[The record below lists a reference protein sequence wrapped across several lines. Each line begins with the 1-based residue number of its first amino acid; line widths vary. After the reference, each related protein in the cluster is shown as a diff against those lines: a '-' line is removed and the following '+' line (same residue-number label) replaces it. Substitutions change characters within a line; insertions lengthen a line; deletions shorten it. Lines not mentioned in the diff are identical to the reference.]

1 VSVVASG
8 YVTDRPFA
16 RTVYWIAAKRFSGDL
31 VLSQDGQECRITW
44 QTGAVI
50 GAQSPSPADTDGRVA
65 LTAGLVTSTQLGD
78 VLRRHAATPGRSQL
92 ELLAELARLS
102 PDQVVSIQRRAFAQR
117 ALRVFALDDASF
129 VLDDAPSMT
138 RDPNLPSLSVRWL
151 IHQGVRGHYTEER
164 LASELAAVRGMSF
177 RLSAASRSFLNEF
190 GFGLPARRWLG
201 SLSGQPDDPGQSM
214 NEIATACSELPRKEV
229 MAMVYALLATDAL
242 EAVGAAPT
250 RTGPLPHLRTGPIA
264 TPGSGPIRSNTVP
277 IPRVNS
283 AAGATPSGPAQAA
296 STQPAAGPPA
306 RPATPARGAP
316 TARPATPAPS
326 APSAPSA
333 PTARPATPARGAPTA
348 RPATPARG
356 APTARPATPARGAPT
371 ARPATPTPARP
382 AQAVP
387 QPVAASR
394 SAPVPAAQASAG
406 QAAMYR
412 AAVPRP
418 ITDPPSGPGSPS
430 SPSAGDGA
438 VPAITPRLAA
448 ARAVKVARTR
458 RRTTLQPVS
467 PDEIRRLIA
476 VKISALDAGADH
488 FQLIGV
494 ARNASDEAIRNAYF
508 ELAGKLHPDR
518 LRAANITDL
527 EDECQRVFAEINV
540 AFGVLASAQKR
551 AQYLAELES
560 GGAGGKRQQ
569 EAESMA
575 SRVMAAEEHFRRGEW
590 ALRRNGFA
598 EALTQFEKAL
608 ELNPGEAEHHA
619 LLGWTIWCAAEDK
632 ESVSQQVMAKL
643 QRALEMVPKCL
654 PALYYRGRV
663 EAMLGKEESALRCFR
678 RVAEIDPSYQDA
690 RLQVRL
696 LESRR
701 EQRDDKSPAGLLRRL
716 KESGRILGSDPKK
729 PPRKP

>member
-1 VSVVASG
+1 VSAVASG
-8 YVTDRPFA
+8 HVTDRPFA
-16 RTVYWIAAKRFSGDL
+16 RTVYWIAAKRFTGDM
-31 VLSQDGQECRITW
+31 VLSQDGHEECRITW
-44 QTGAVI
+44 QAGAVI
-50 GAQSPSPADTDGRVA
+50 GAHSPSPADSDGRIA

-78 VLRRHAATPGRSQL
+78 VLRRQAAMPGRTQL

-117 ALRVFALDDASF
+117 AMRAFALDHASF
-129 VLDDAPSMT
+129 VLDDVPTAA

-151 IHQGVRGHYTEER
+151 IFQGVRAHYTEER

-177 RLSAASRSFLNEF
+177 RLATASRPFLNEF
-190 GFGLPARRWLG
+190 GFGLPGRRWLG
-201 SLSGQPDDPGQSM
+201 GLSGQPDDPGQSV
-214 NEIATACSELPRKEV
+214 NEIATACPELSRKEV
-229 MAMVYALLATDAL
+229 LAMVYALLAADAL

-250 RTGPLPHLRTGPIA
+250 RTGPMPHLRTGPIA
-264 TPGSGPIRSNTVP
+264 TPGSGPVRSNTVP
-277 IPRVNS
+277 IPRPPPPGQ
-283 AAGATPSGPAQAA
+283 AAQTPGTPAGRTATPAPGVPVSRAATPASGTPAGRA
-296 STQPAAGPPA
+296 
-306 RPATPARGAP
+306 ATPARPG
-316 TARPATPAPS
+316 S
-326 APSAPSA
+326 
-333 PTARPATPARGAPTA
+333 
-348 RPATPARG
+348 
-356 APTARPATPARGAPT
+356 
-371 ARPATPTPARP
+371 
-382 AQAVP
+382 AVP
-387 QPVAASR
+387 EHVPEHVTDSR
-394 SAPVPAAQASAG
+394 SAPISAAAAAQATR
-406 QAAMYR
+406 YR
-412 AAVPRP
+412 AATPRP
-418 ITDPPSGPGSPS
+418 IADPDAELDAPG
-430 SPSAGDGA
+430 AGGEGG
-438 VPAITPRLAA
+438 VPAISPRLAA

-476 VKISALDAGADH
+476 LKVAALDAGADH
-488 FQLIGV
+488 FQLLGV
-494 ARNASDEAIRNAYF
+494 ARNASDDAIRNAYF

-540 AFGVLASAQKR
+540 AFGVLAHAQKR

-569 EAESMA
+569 EAEAMA

-598 EALTQFEKAL
+598 EALGQFEKAL
-608 ELNPGEAEHHA
+608 ELNPNEAEHHA
-619 LLGWTIWCAAEDK
+619 LLGWTIWCATEDK
-632 ESVSQQVMAKL
+632 ESVREDVVARL
-643 QRALEMVPKCL
+643 QRAQEMAPKCL

-663 EAMLGKEESALRCFR
+663 EALLGKDEAALRCFR

-716 KESGRILGSDPKK
+716 KDSALGSDPKK

>member
-16 RTVYWIAAKRFSGDL
+16 RTVYWVAAKRFAGDL
-31 VLSQDGQECRITW
+31 VLSQDGQECRLTW
-44 QTGAVI
+44 QAGAVI
-50 GAQSPSPADTDGRVA
+50 GAQSPSPADSDGRIA

-92 ELLAELARLS
+92 EVLAELARLS

-117 ALRVFALDDASF
+117 AMRVFALDSASF
-129 VLDDAPSMT
+129 VLDDVPTAA

-151 IHQGVRGHYTEER
+151 IHQGVRAYYTEER
-164 LASELAAVRGMSF
+164 LASELAAVRGMRF
-177 RLSAASRSFLNEF
+177 RVSVASRPFLNEF
-190 GFGLPARRWLG
+190 GLGLPARRWLG
-201 SLSGQPDDPGQSM
+201 SLSGQPDDSGQSM
-214 NEIATACSELPRKEV
+214 NEIATACPELPRKEV

-250 RTGPLPHLRTGPIA
+250 RTGPIPHLGTGPIA
-264 TPGSGPIRSNTVP
+264 TQPGSGPVRSNTVP
-277 IPRVNS
+277 IPRIN
-283 AAGATPSGPAQAA
+283 ADPGARPPAPAQAA
-296 STQPAAGPPA
+296 PAPAQTQRAPTAPPA
-306 RPATPARGAP
+306 RPATPVPAAAP
-316 TARPATPAPS
+316 ARPATPAP
-326 APSAPSA
+326 A
-333 PTARPATPARGAPTA
+333 
-348 RPATPARG
+348 
-356 APTARPATPARGAPT
+356 
-371 ARPATPTPARP
+371 PARP
-382 AQAVP
+382 APAVP
-387 QPVAASR
+387 APVAASR
-394 SAPVPAAQASAG
+394 SAPIPAAPAPAG
-406 QAAMYR
+406 QAARYR
-412 AAVPRP
+412 AATPRP
-418 ITDPPSGPGSPS
+418 IADPAAELDDPAS
-430 SPSAGDGA
+430 STGEGA
-438 VPAITPRLAA
+438 VPAISPRLAA

-476 VKISALDAGADH
+476 IKISALDAGADH

-527 EDECQRVFAEINV
+527 DDQSQRVFAEINV

-590 ALRRNGFA
+590 SLRRNGFA
-598 EALTQFEKAL
+598 DALAQFEKAL

-619 LLGWTIWCAAEDK
+619 LLGWALWCATEDK
-632 ESVSQQVMAKL
+632 ESVKEQVMAKL
-643 QRALEMVPKCL
+643 QRAQEMVAKCL

-663 EAMLGKEESALRCFR
+663 EAMLGKDESALRCFQ

-716 KESGRILGSDPKK
+716 KDSGRILGSDPKK

>member
-1 VSVVASG
+1 
-8 YVTDRPFA
+8 
-16 RTVYWIAAKRFSGDL
+16 
-31 VLSQDGQECRITW
+31 
-44 QTGAVI
+44 
-50 GAQSPSPADTDGRVA
+50 
-65 LTAGLVTSTQLGD
+65 
-78 VLRRHAATPGRSQL
+78 
-92 ELLAELARLS
+92 LS
-102 PDQVVSIQRRAFAQR
+102 PDQVVSIQRRGFAQR
-117 ALRVFALDDASF
+117 AMRAFGLESASF
-129 VLDDAPSMT
+129 VLDDVLTAA
-138 RDPNLPSLSVRWL
+138 RDPSLPSLSVRWL
-151 IHQGVRGHYTEER
+151 IYQGVRAHYTEER
-164 LASELAAVRGMSF
+164 LASELAAVRGMRF
-177 RLSAASRSFLNEF
+177 RQVAASRSFLNEF

-214 NEIATACSELPRKEV
+214 NDIATACSEMSRKEV
-229 MAMVYALLATDAL
+229 LAMVYALLATDAL

-250 RTGPLPHLRTGPIA
+250 RTGPMPHLRTGPIPQ
-264 TPGSGPIRSNTVP
+264 PGSGPVRSNTVP
-277 IPRVNS
+277 IPRVADPGARPPAQGQAAPAQSQPAHAPGARHATPAPGVPTAPGARHATPAPGVPTAPGTRHATPAPGVPTAPS
-283 AAGATPSGPAQAA
+283 ARAAPPAPPPPPSRAATPS
-296 STQPAAGPPA
+296 PA
-306 RPATPARGAP
+306 RPAPAAP
-316 TARPATPAPS
+316 EHS
-326 APSAPSA
+326 AD
-333 PTARPATPARGAPTA
+333 
-348 RPATPARG
+348 
-356 APTARPATPARGAPT
+356 
-371 ARPATPTPARP
+371 
-382 AQAVP
+382 
-387 QPVAASR
+387 SR
-394 SAPVPAAQASAG
+394 SAPTPAAAG
-406 QAAMYR
+406 QATRYR
-412 AAVPRP
+412 AATPRP
-418 ITDPPSGPGSPS
+418 VADPAAELDDAAPA
-430 SPSAGDGA
+430 AGDGA

-467 PDEIRRLIA
+467 PDEIRRLIDIK
-476 VKISALDAGADH
+476 VKALDAGADH

-494 ARNASDEAIRNAYF
+494 PRTASDEAIRNAYF

-527 EDECQRVFAEINV
+527 EEQSQRVFAEINV

-590 ALRRNGFA
+590 SLRRNSFA
-598 EALTQFEKAL
+598 DALVQFEKAL

-619 LLGWTIWCAAEDK
+619 LLGWTIWCATDDK
-632 ESVSQQVMAKL
+632 EGVREQVMAKL
-643 QRALEMVPKCL
+643 QRAQEMAPKCL

-663 EAMLGKEESALRCFR
+663 EAMLGKDEAALRCFR

-716 KESGRILGSDPKK
+716 KDSGRILGGDPKK

>member
-8 YVTDRPFA
+8 HVTDRPFA

-31 VLSQDGQECRITW
+31 VLSQDGQECRIAW
-44 QTGAVI
+44 QAGAVI
-50 GAQSPSPADTDGRVA
+50 GAQSPSPADSDGRVA
-65 LTAGLVTSTQLGD
+65 LTAGLVTSTQLGE
-78 VLRRHAATPGRSQL
+78 VLRRQATMPGRSQL
-92 ELLAELARLS
+92 DVLAELARLS

-117 ALRVFALDDASF
+117 ALRVFAFDSARF

-138 RDPNLPSLSVRWL
+138 RDPELPSLSVRWL

-164 LASELAAVRGMSF
+164 LASELAAVRGMRF
-177 RLSAASRSFLNEF
+177 RLSANSRSFLNEF

-214 NEIATACSELPRKEV
+214 NEIATACSEMPRKEV
-229 MAMVYALLATDAL
+229 LAMVYALLATDGL
-242 EAVGAAPT
+242 EAVGAVPT
-250 RTGPLPHLRTGPIA
+250 HTGPIPHLRTGPVA
-264 TPGSGPIRSNTVP
+264 TPGSGPIRANTVP
-277 IPRVNS
+277 IPRVN
-283 AAGATPSGPAQAA
+283 AAGPGA
-296 STQPAAGPPA
+296 SAPPA
-306 RPATPARGAP
+306 RPGTAVPGAP
-316 TARPATPAPS
+316 AGRPATA
-326 APSAPSA
+326 
-333 PTARPATPARGAPTA
+333 
-348 RPATPARG
+348 
-356 APTARPATPARGAPT
+356 
-371 ARPATPTPARP
+371 TPARP
-382 AQAVP
+382 AAAIP
-387 QPVAASR
+387 APAPASR
-394 SAPVPAAQASAG
+394 SAPVPAAQAAAG

-412 AAVPRP
+412 AAVPRA
-418 ITDPPSGPGSPS
+418 ITDTAAGPGSGPA
-430 SPSAGDGA
+430 PLPGDDSA
-438 VPAITPRLAA
+438 PAISPRLAA

-467 PDEIRRLIA
+467 PEEIRRLIA
-476 VKISALDAGADH
+476 LKMAALDAGADH

-494 ARNASDEAIRNAYF
+494 ARTASDEAIRNAYF

-518 LRAANITDL
+518 LRAASITDL

-540 AFGVLASAQKR
+540 AFGVLANAQKR
-551 AQYLAELES
+551 AHYLAELES

-575 SRVMAAEEHFRRGEW
+575 TRVMAAEEHFRRGEW

-598 EALTQFEKAL
+598 EALGQFEKAL

-619 LLGWTIWCAAEDK
+619 MLGWAIWCASEDK
-632 ESVSQQVMAKL
+632 ESVGQQVLAKL
-643 QRALEMVPKCL
+643 QRALEMAPKCL
-654 PALYYRGRV
+654 PALYYRGRI
-663 EAMLGKEESALRCFR
+663 EATLGHDESALRCFR
-678 RVAEIDPSYQDA
+678 RVAEIDASYQDA

-716 KESGRILGSDPKK
+716 KDGGRILGGDPKK